1 MKILQTIEEA
11 HKLFRTS
18 GSSPL
23 LVTCNDLRDWVCKY
37 DRSSKNLFNELI
49 AAKFA
54 EIWGIRTP
62 EIALIQV
69 RKEHVPAYRF
79 PNIQFNLFEKECFG
93 SLYLESSKE
102 IDLSL
107 IPLFKEPGFRKK
119 LGDKKDFLKIAL
131 YDVWLANEDRNHNNF
146 NLLLYTS
153 SAKLNFLYAI
163 DHVNIFNSSYLNYGV
178 TDITEDD
185 SILKTELAK
194 ILFKD
199 KRKLTQI
206 VDNLVHN
213 FYLCTEECCNRLDE
227 ILGLVPDSWRIN
239 KDEMKEK
246 IVGNLFTEKWK
257 AHCIYNF
264 RGFVQSFIVN

>member
-1 MKILQTIEEA
+1 M
-11 HKLFRTS
+11 
-18 GSSPL
+18 
-23 LVTCNDLRDWVCKY
+23 
-37 DRSSKNLFNELI
+37 
-49 AAKFA
+49 
-54 EIWGIRTP
+54 
-62 EIALIQV
+62 
-69 RKEHVPAYRF
+69 
-79 PNIQFNLFEKECFG
+79 
-93 SLYLESSKE
+93 
-102 IDLSL
+102 
-107 IPLFKEPGFRKK
+107 
-119 LGDKKDFLKIAL
+119 
-131 YDVWLANEDRNHNNF
+131 
-146 NLLLYTS
+146 LLYTS

>member
-23 LVTCNDLRDWVCKY
+23 LVTCNDFRDWVCKY

-107 IPLFKEPGFRKK
+107 IPLFKEPNFRKK
-119 LGDKKDFLKIAL
+119 LGDKKDF
-131 YDVWLANEDRNHNNF
+131 
-146 NLLLYTS
+146 
-153 SAKLNFLYAI
+153 
-163 DHVNIFNSSYLNYGV
+163 
-178 TDITEDD
+178 
-185 SILKTELAK
+185 
-194 ILFKD
+194 
-199 KRKLTQI
+199 
-206 VDNLVHN
+206 
-213 FYLCTEECCNRLDE
+213 
-227 ILGLVPDSWRIN
+227 
-239 KDEMKEK
+239 
-246 IVGNLFTEKWK
+246 
-257 AHCIYNF
+257 
-264 RGFVQSFIVN
+264 